1 MNSLLVAI
9 GLGALI
15 GFGLWS
21 VARAFALPRP
31 RLADAL
37 DLLDGSVQ
45 VEALPETTGLDRLG
59 TWLRAQSRQPASA
72 STLRRL
78 KLAGR
83 SLDRHYAYKGIWA
96 LLGLLLPTLCGAVLA
111 LMTGAG
117 LLLPA
122 GLGLVCSAIGFV
134 LPDVLLRQAETE
146 VAADATEALLT
157 YFDLVT
163 LERLA
168 NQSGT
173 QSLRSAAALSDSTVF
188 ASIRDALERAR
199 LEQRA
204 PYGELKRLGAELDLP
219 ALVDIADVMA
229 LDEAGAT
236 LSGALRA
243 RVRELRDAHLT
254 EARIAASAVSERLAL
269 FMVIPSLVFGL
280 FFLVPP
286 ILRLVGAA

>member
-1 MNSLLVAI
+1 MNPLLMAVAV
-9 GLGALI
+9 GALL
-15 GFGLWS
+15 GFGVWG
-21 VARAFALPRP
+21 VARAFAVARP
-31 RLADAL
+31 RLGDAL
-37 DLLDGSVQ
+37 DLLDGRL
-45 VEALPETTGLDRLG
+45 EAAPVDEAVGIDRWG
-59 TWLRAQSRQPASA
+59 SWLRRRLRRPVSA

-83 SLDRHYAYKGIWA
+83 SLDRHFALKGMLAIA
-96 LLGLLLPTLCGAVLA
+96 GLIVPTLFGGLVAVI
-111 LMTGAG
+111 TGTG
-117 LLLPA
+117 VLIPA
-122 GLGLVCSAIGFV
+122 GLGIVFALVGFT
-134 LPDVLLRQAETE
+134 LPDLLLRQAETE

-168 NQSGT
+168 NQSGS
-173 QSLRSAAALSDSTVF
+173 QSLRSAAALSDITVF
-188 ASIRDALERAR
+188 AAIRDALERAR

-204 PYGELKRLGAELDLP
+204 PYAELKKLAAELDLP
-219 ALVDIADVMA
+219 ALADVADVMA
-229 LDEAGAT
+229 LDESGAT

-254 EARIAASAVSERLAL
+254 EAKIAASAVSERLAL

-286 ILRLVGAA
+286 VLRLIGE